1 MTVHGTS
8 WRSVRL
14 ACLTVVAIMLAVA
27 GCGGSGAKT
36 SSSNSGSP
44 GSSSSSSSAANLTTD
59 PKVAKEVPVK
69 IKSKGTLTV
78 AADATYPPN
87 ESIATDGH
95 TVVGMD
101 PDLAYALAKV
111 MGLKVNVVN
120 ATFDSILPGLQS
132 GKYDLGMSSF
142 GDTKAREKVVDFV
155 TYFQAGTS
163 FYVKAQGGPTITTLA
178 DLCAHTVAVEKGTIQ
193 ADAANAQDKQCR
205 AAGKPA
211 VKVLVFPDQNG
222 ANLALSSGRADVG
235 MADSPP
241 AAYQVKQSGGQ
252 FKLVGHPY
260 GVVPYGIAMP
270 KDNGMAKPILDALKV
285 LMSNG
290 TYVSILKKRG
300 IAFGAIHG
308 PTINGATS

>member
-1 MTVHGTS
+1 MMVPETS
-8 WRSVRL
+8 CRRVRL
-14 ACLTVVAIMLAVA
+14 ACLTVVAIMLALA
-27 GCGGSGAKT
+27 GCGGSAAKT
-36 SSSNSGSP
+36 SSTASSSG
-44 GSSSSSSSAANLTTD
+44 SSSSSAANLTTD

-87 ESIATDGH
+87 ESIGPDGH

-101 PDLAYALAKV
+101 PDLAHALAKV

-120 ATFDSILPGLQS
+120 ATFDGILPGLQS

-163 FYVKAQGGPTITTLA
+163 FFVKAQGGPTITTLA

-193 ADAANAQDKQCR
+193 ADAATAQDKQCR
-205 AAGKPA
+205 AAGKPG

-285 LMSNG
+285 LMPNG